1 MSEFDLPSGGAD
13 YGFGGSDSFTLG
25 SENVSATGSSGGA
38 SDSDRAFFGGSDT
51 PNIMDFGRGTVSNIT
66 NAVNYDPN
74 FAALNMI
81 GRGLTPSSALRDKI
95 SFDVPSSMLPQ
106 ILGDRLNA
114 RGEPVRYYSQGEKF
128 LQETLPPIIQGI
140 RKVSPTGIIMN
151 LINRGMD
158 VYDKG
163 KEVIEETFEP
173 EKKTDE
179 KTDVGIMQNMDRANL
194 TDAGRAILAGMQ
206 NNNRNLPPVTQT
218 ADLNFKD
225 LLTSPGMI
233 NKVLNSAQP
242 YLQQVVPE
250 GFNVNTVP
258 KINFDEGTF
267 EPRIELEYQ
276 FPNKD
281 FGLGNLF
288 RNLG

>member
-13 YGFGGSDSFTLG
+13 YGFDGSDSFSLG
-25 SENVSATGSSGGA
+25 SENVSATGPSGGA

-51 PNIMDFGRGTVSNIT
+51 TQNFAFDPNNPNIMDFGRGTVSNIT

-81 GRGLTPSSALRDKI
+81 GRGLTPSPALRDKI

-128 LQETLPPIIQGI
+128 LQEDLPPIIQGI
-140 RKVSPTGIIMN
+140 RNVSPTGIIMN

-163 KEVIEETFEP
+163 KEVIEKTFEP
-173 EKKTDE
+173 EKE
-179 KTDVGIMQNMDRANL
+179 TDVGIMQNMDRANL

-206 NNNRNLPPVTQT
+206 NNNRYLPPVTQT
-218 ADLNFKD
+218 ADLNLKD
-225 LLTSPGMI
+225 LLTSPGVVG
-233 NKVLNSAQP
+233 KALNYAEPFIQSI
-242 YLQQVVPE
+242 VPE
-250 GFNVNTVP
+250 AVDVDAGMIFNQEKPEESYTGIKFTIP
-258 KINFDEGTF
+258 FSTG
-267 EPRIELEYQ
+267 
-276 FPNKD
+276 
-281 FGLGNLF
+281 
-288 RNLG
+288 